1 MGNNRSRKSS
11 FSLLSGDPKT
21 RHDKRRG
28 ATTWISDIMESLRD
42 FKETLSRY
50 DQVWDVFS
58 RQAIDCF
65 IDAEQSAS
73 SAKLDNYVEEIVLS
87 FGELRGFLRTIEGM
101 MKELAQDYPQG
112 VCLNRT
118 VSPLPDIH
126 RLIKT
131 APGSSPPRKQ

>member
-1 MGNNRSRKSS
+1 
-11 FSLLSGDPKT
+11 
-21 RHDKRRG
+21 
-28 ATTWISDIMESLRD
+28 MERLRD

-65 IDAEQSAS
+65 IDAEQSTS

-118 VSPLPDIH
+118 VSPLTDIH